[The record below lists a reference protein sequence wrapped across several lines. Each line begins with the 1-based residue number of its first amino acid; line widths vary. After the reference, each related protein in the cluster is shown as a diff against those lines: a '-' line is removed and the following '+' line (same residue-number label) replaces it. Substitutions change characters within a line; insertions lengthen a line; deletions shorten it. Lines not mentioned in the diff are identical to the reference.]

1 MQASQGASKNKND
14 KNIFDSMK
22 KEDEP
27 EKPKEVQPNQGVRT
41 GGKRTRKLPMIDF
54 DEQDAYIK

>member
-14 KNIFDSMK
+14 KNIFDDIK

-27 EKPKEVQPNQGVRT
+27 EKPK
-41 GGKRTRKLPMIDF
+41 
-54 DEQDAYIK
+54 